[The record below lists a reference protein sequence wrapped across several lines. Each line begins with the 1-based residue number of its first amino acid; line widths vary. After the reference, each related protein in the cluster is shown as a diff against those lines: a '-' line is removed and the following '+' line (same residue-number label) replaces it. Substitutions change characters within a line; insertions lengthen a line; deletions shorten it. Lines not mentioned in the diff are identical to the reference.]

1 MTHRIQGAVIHPGSH
16 LPDQLLQQDAVP
28 SCIGGHGTLP
38 YEQNTQQ
45 SPGFGLISSPHLSQ
59 AWKKQHAS
67 TGIVISAPTCPQ

>member
-1 MTHRIQGAVIHPGSH
+1 
-16 LPDQLLQQDAVP
+16 LP

-45 SPGFGLISSPHLSQ
+45 SPGFGLISPPHLSQ